1 MKNTDY
7 IQYQD
12 RLDREHQQR
21 QQEVSAR
28 EFAQLERTTTTRHDP
43 FVDMRDALAQ
53 VRDKN
58 YQPTQQEI
66 EYRRFTSGGFLDN
79 EKGK

>member
-12 RLDREHQQR
+12 KLDRELQQR
-21 QQEVSAR
+21 RQEVSAR

-53 VRDKN
+53 VRAKN

-66 EYRRFTSGGFLDN
+66 DYRRFTSGGFLDN
-79 EKGK
+79 AKE